1 MDERVSSNYQGAT
14 PPRRSLGA
22 WLLEQANGFRA
33 AIDALTRDTANDHA
47 EIEKL
52 NGLVDQLLSEAKR
65 SAKVEAAQAAEL
77 EQVKQL
83 AKQTQRQL
91 SGLKISRGVHKAKA
105 QKLLE
110 DLENRLN

>member
-1 MDERVSSNYQGAT
+1 
-14 PPRRSLGA
+14 
-22 WLLEQANGFRA
+22 LLEQANGFRA
-33 AIDALTRDTANDHA
+33 AIDALTGDTVNDHA

-52 NGLVDQLLSEAKR
+52 KGLVDRLLSEAKR

-91 SGLKISRGVHKAKA
+91 GGLKISRGVHKAKA
-105 QKLLE
+105 QKLLQ

>member
-1 MDERVSSNYQGAT
+1 MDERVSSKYQGAP
-14 PPRRSLGA
+14 PPRSSLGA
-22 WLLEQANGFRA
+22 WLLEQANGFRTT
-33 AIDALTRDTANDHA
+33 INALTSDTANDHA

-52 NGLVDQLLSEAKR
+52 KGLVDRLLSEAER
-65 SAKVEAAQAAEL
+65 STKVEAAQAAEL

-105 QKLLE
+105 QKLLQ
-110 DLENRLN
+110 DLESRLN